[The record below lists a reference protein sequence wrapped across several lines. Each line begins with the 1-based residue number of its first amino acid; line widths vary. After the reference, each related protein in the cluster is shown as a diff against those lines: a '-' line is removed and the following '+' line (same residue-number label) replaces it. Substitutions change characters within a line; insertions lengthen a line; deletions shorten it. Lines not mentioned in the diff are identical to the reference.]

1 MKLVVGCLAVLCLL
15 GVGTLISRVAA
26 EAPAPAGSTQP
37 SATQAF
43 AGKDIRVYFRQEAM
57 PTMPLQWRR
66 GVVTQADD
74 RFITLS
80 ISDGETLWIPMAS
93 VAYLESSKAATTK
106 PK

>member
-15 GVGTLISRVAA
+15 SVGTLISRVAA
-26 EAPAPAGSTQP
+26 ESPPPGASAHP
-37 SATQAF
+37 SATRAL
-43 AGKDIRVYFRQEAM
+43 AGQGVRVYFRHEVM

-80 ISDGETLWIPMAS
+80 MSDGEALWIPMAS
-93 VAYLESSKAATTK
+93 VAYVETSKAPTTK
-106 PK
+106 PN